1 MNKQKVATMID
12 RISISLSLLGLIGLA
27 GLAGFINYKHFSLS
41 YLSYLSFLAYLR
53 FLKLFFMPKKPI
65 SMDHNI
71 VWYFSI
77 IIAGLAPII
86 QGYPFLGFLG
96 FLGFVALIVEP
107 KDTEVTMPV
116 NA

>member
-27 GLAGFINYKHFSLS
+27 GLAGFLNYKHFALS

-53 FLKLFFMPKKPI
+53 FLKLFFMPKQRI
-65 SMDHNI
+65 SVDRSI
-71 VWYFSI
+71 VWCFSI
-77 IIAGLAPII
+77 IIAGLVPTIL
-86 QGYPFLGFLG
+86 GYSFLGFLG

-107 KDTEVTMPV
+107 KEAEDTMQV